1 MSISTPVNLPR
12 STKHNNFN
20 DFLEEKLNKIFTA
33 NNLEEEQLD
42 SENSNKEDSNL
53 ANLPENK
60 LKDKLREKLNEDE
73 KLLTDKNS
81 LAAKFKDMRDKFI
94 AHKER
99 NQYFVIEN
107 TDAHSISWDEFDE
120 FVSQGFTICNYYSR
134 ISHNPSSWSPNG
146 LVGKDNYQNV
156 LNHLRIAL
164 LTLDFTNKYSS
175 PYRRE
180 DSQVVIENF
189 IKEVYQENYKSSSNN
204 YNFDEIPQV
213 NNPPKDL

>member
-1 MSISTPVNLPR
+1 
-12 STKHNNFN
+12 
-20 DFLEEKLNKIFTA
+20 
-33 NNLEEEQLD
+33 
-42 SENSNKEDSNL
+42 
-53 ANLPENK
+53 
-60 LKDKLREKLNEDE
+60 
-73 KLLTDKNS
+73 
-81 LAAKFKDMRDKFI
+81 MRDKFI